1 VDIVLLIII
10 GINGIAVIGS
20 ILLLNS
26 RLKLLKEYIDLTR
39 KIQEEFID
47 ESSEKFKTIS
57 DVLEYLLEK

>member
-1 VDIVLLIII
+1 MDIVLLIII